1 MLKEFFMAIIK
12 SEKDLEVIRE
22 CGRRH
27 ARVLR
32 ALGEAV
38 RPGMTT
44 KDLDDLAAKLITEM
58 GDASSYLGYTPEG
71 ADRPFPASICVSVN
85 EEIVH
90 GIPNENPKIL
100 NEGDIVSIDIGI
112 NHKGFFTDAAVT
124 VPVGKVDPDSLRLI
138 EETRKALY
146 AGIRAIKPGGHIG
159 DIGYAISAHAKKAKL
174 KLADGLSGHGV
185 GRHVHE
191 DPYVPNWGKRGD
203 GEELVPGLVI
213 AIEPMLN
220 LGTANIVLMKDG
232 YTYRTADK
240 KRSAHFEHTV
250 LITDRGYEILTEFS
264 V

>member
-1 MLKEFFMAIIK
+1 MAIIK
-12 SEKDLEVIRE
+12 SEKDIETIRE

-27 ARVLR
+27 AAVLR

-38 RPGMTT
+38 RPGMST
-44 KDLDDLAAKLITEM
+44 KDLDDMAAKLISEM

-90 GIPNENPKIL
+90 GIPNENPRIL
-100 NEGDIVSIDIGI
+100 EEGDIVSIDVGI
-112 NHKGFFTDAAVT
+112 NHKGFFTDAAIT
-124 VPVGKVDPDSLRLI
+124 VPVGKTDPESLRLI
-138 EETRKALY
+138 NETKNALY

-159 DIGYAISAHAKKAKL
+159 DIGYAISAHAKKAKF

-191 DPYVPNWGKRGD
+191 DPYVPNWGKRGE

-220 LGTANIVLMKDG
+220 AGTANIVLMNDG

-250 LITDRGYEILTEFS
+250 LITNHGPDILTE
-264 V
+264 

>member
-1 MLKEFFMAIIK
+1 MAIIK

-27 ARVLR
+27 GHVLR

-90 GIPNENPKIL
+90 GIPNENIRIL
-100 NEGDIVSIDIGI
+100 NEGDIVSIDVGI
-112 NHKGFFTDAAVT
+112 NHKGFFTDAAIT
-124 VPVGKVDPDSLRLI
+124 VPVGKTDPDSLRLI

-146 AGIRAIKPGGHIG
+146 AGIRAIQPGGHIG

-250 LITDRGYEILTEFS
+250 LINDRGYEILTEFS

>member
-1 MLKEFFMAIIK
+1 MAIIK

>member
-1 MLKEFFMAIIK
+1 MAIIK

-27 ARVLR
+27 GRVLR

-90 GIPNENPKIL
+90 GIPNENIKTL
-100 NEGDIVSIDIGI
+100 NEGDIVSIDVGI
-112 NHKGFFTDAAVT
+112 SHKGFFTDAAIT

>member
-1 MLKEFFMAIIK
+1 MAIIK

-100 NEGDIVSIDIGI
+100 NQGDIVSIDLGI
-112 NHKGFFTDAAVT
+112 NHKGFFTDAAIT
-124 VPVGKVDPDSLRLI
+124 VPVGKVDPESLRLL

-146 AGIRAIKPGGHIG
+146 AGIHAIKPGGHIG